1 MAGEVVTEAV
11 KDFLGEGDFEL
22 VVEWVDGLGEA
33 GGAVVVDVLVFE
45 VVGEGIEDGA

>member
-1 MAGEVVTEAV
+1 MVGEVVTEA
-11 KDFLGEGDFEL
+11 LENSACELYFEL